1 MKNIKEKNPTVEITT
16 ETEHINISKLW
27 NDNTFMCRF
36 PLNIDLDFLDNLT
49 FPEAFSAIIHNDLNQ
64 IEFIFGPLKNKEPI
78 IGRNF
83 QFNYKSKTFEIIY
96 EKSSDRLITIAKSFR
111 EVEESDE
118 SRYRN
123 LRAFRDFFKDEKS
136 EAMERFFSDREPISF
151 FIRGDLTVISDY
163 FDFAKCLNFY
173 MSFYDRKSPKI
184 YIHKE
189 KLESESYSEFCHTEN
204 DEFPSH
210 INSVKIEPVLLD
222 LFQIASET
230 KNMRLKY
237 IFYYQV
243 LEYCSYYYL
252 NEGLKRKLNNIVKN
266 PDIINNSNHY
276 SQLLI
281 EEFKD
286 HFKANNDKQKLEKL
300 ITENCEYSDLKNDI
314 LINAKYFSTDLKFD
328 GGFKITALFTNE
340 GQVENPPK
348 DIMKSII
355 DRVDKI
361 RNVLVHIRESRENKV
376 ILPTQKNNNLLIPY
390 LFLLKRLSEVIAIKN
405 D

>member
-1 MKNIKEKNPTVEITT
+1 MDKLIDKNPTVEINT

-27 NDNTFMCRF
+27 NDDTFMCRF
-36 PLNIDLDFLDNLT
+36 PKSVDLKFLNELT
-49 FPEAFSAIIHNDLNQ
+49 FPEEFSAIIHNDSNE
-64 IEFIFGPLKNKEPI
+64 IEFIFAPLKSDDNI
-78 IGRNF
+78 IGRKF
-83 QFNYKSKTFEIIY
+83 DFNYKSKTFEISY
-96 EKSSDRLITIAKSFR
+96 EKSTDRLKTISKSFR
-111 EVEESDE
+111 ETEESDE

-123 LRAFRDFFKDEKS
+123 LRPFRDFLREDKS
-136 EAMERFFSDREPISF
+136 PSMKRFFQGRELISF
-151 FIRGDLTVISDY
+151 FVKGDLSVIKDS

-173 MSFYDRKSPKI
+173 MSFYDRKSPSI

-189 KLESESYSEFCHTEN
+189 KLESESYSEFCHSVN
-204 DEFPSH
+204 NEFPSH
-210 INSVKIEPVLLD
+210 INSVKVEPVLLD
-222 LFQIASET
+222 LFHIASET
-230 KNMRLKY
+230 KNTRLKY

-266 PDIINNSNHY
+266 PDIINNSNYY

-300 ITENCEYSDLKNDI
+300 ITENCNYHDIRNDI
-314 LINAKYFSTDLKFD
+314 IINTEYFSKDLKFD
-328 GGFKITALFTNE
+328 GGFKIPALFNDAS
-340 GQVENPPK
+340 QAKNPPK

-376 ILPTQKNNNLLIPY
+376 ILPTPKNNNMLIPY
-390 LFLLKRLSEVIAIKN
+390 LFLLRRLSEIVAIKN